1 MRNIIFTRIDE
12 RLIHGQVA
20 TSWLKVTSPDT
31 ILVIDDATAK
41 NAFSTRILRAA
52 TPKGYDL
59 KVMTLE
65 DAKTY
70 LKEETEGEKVFVLT
84 KVPAPLLKLIQS
96 GVHFNEIILGNMGGG
111 AGRKR
116 FNKNVNAT
124 DQEVQDLKDI
134 VELGTP
140 VYAQMVPTDSKVDIK
155 KMF

>member
-65 DAKTY
+65 DAEKY
-70 LKEETEGEKVFVLT
+70 LKEDSEGEKVFVLT

-96 GVHFNEIILGNMGGG
+96 GVHFDEIILGNMGGG

-134 VELGTP
+134 VELGAP

>member
-31 ILVIDDATAK
+31 ILVIDDATSS
-41 NAFSTRILRAA
+41 NSFSTRILRAA

-59 KVMTLE
+59 KVMTLV
-65 DAKTY
+65 DAEKW
-70 LKEETEGEKVFVLT
+70 LKEESEGERVFILT
-84 KVPAPLLKLIQS
+84 KVPSPLLKLIQS
-96 GVHFNEIILGNMGGG
+96 GIKFNEIILGNMGGG

-116 FNKNVNAT
+116 FNKNVNAS
-124 DQEVQDLKDI
+124 DSEVQDLKDI

-155 KMF
+155 KLF